1 METTTDTQQLS
12 ALIER
17 QWNILSA
24 LRVLALQQVDCL
36 GAEEGE
42 MLLSMIARKQPLI
55 EELLLIQRQLGPYRG
70 QDPEQRTW
78 QDESAR
84 ACCQAMQA
92 SCENLHQEIVRL
104 ESMALGELEM
114 NRNAVAAQLQDCRD
128 ATLATS
134 AYTADTVLS
143 ESSLDLT
150 NS

>member
-1 METTTDTQQLS
+1 METTTDTQQLN

-17 QWNILSA
+17 QCNILSA
-24 LRVLALQQVDCL
+24 LRVLALQQVECL
-36 GAEEGE
+36 GAEDGE

-55 EELLLIQRQLGPYRG
+55 EELLQIQTQLLPYRD
-70 QDPEQRTW
+70 QDPDQRTW
-78 QDESAR
+78 QDDSTRE
-84 ACCQAMQA
+84 CCKAMQA
-92 SCENLHQEIVRL
+92 RCEQLHQEIVRL

-128 ATLATS
+128 ATLASS
-134 AYTADTVLS
+134 AYSADTVLS